1 MTMVT
6 CLTWYPLLQALRSLR
21 LYLERLD
28 CQPEPDGASN
38 DLQGVY
44 ELNVHILKDQEFLN
58 YRPTI
63 TAAAVLYCN
72 RLQQG
77 RLPFWPSS
85 LAGLTGYSNAQTPEL
100 AAAIVGARR
109 VCKQLVA
116 ASNQQKAEAT
126 DE

>member
-1 MTMVT
+1 
-6 CLTWYPLLQALRSLR
+6 
-21 LYLERLD
+21 
-28 CQPEPDGASN
+28 
-38 DLQGVY
+38 VY
-44 ELNVHILKDQEFLN
+44 ELNVDILKDQEFLN

-109 VCKQLVA
+109 VSKQLVA